1 MSEDRFQWLFDSEDA
16 KALTDVKALND
27 MISLRT
33 LDRPRFETLLEHVKG
48 LKPMGGMRRFIGM
61 IDSYE
66 RDIKKEE
73 RRKARSAGG
82 DALEADEDGFIR
94 NKDGV
99 ITSRAHN
106 VRNALTRMGIA
117 LRYDE
122 FSCKAFY
129 IDEGRDMRPVDD
141 AFLED
146 YWVRMDDEFSFSPT
160 FSSVWKYTVFETAR
174 QDSFHP
180 VRDLLNSIEWDG
192 EERLDSW
199 LVDYLGAEDTPFN
212 RKVGELV
219 LKAGVARILQPGIK
233 FDTAL
238 LLQGAQGKGKSSV
251 VRAMAMNVD
260 WHTESV
266 PLQESDQKIIET
278 TQGKWIVEIA
288 EMRGRDRVSADTA
301 KAQITRTHDRSRMA
315 FGHISSDWARQFI
328 FIITANPKQL
338 FTDQTGNRRFW
349 PVVINDLV
357 DIHRLRAI
365 MPQLWAEAYI
375 AMGAGFGHIH
385 EDDLKLPKEL
395 WDAANKLTNSMMIT
409 NPYLEKLESVM
420 GDTKGIISSTEV
432 WDILGVPVNQRT
444 RYELFGAAM
453 ETMGFTKV
461 RRKYGGM
468 NNVTCYVRWPDNGT
482 QPVELVADR
491 SSLDGRVRGV
501 TPRVD
506 LSAITHDD
514 DEDAADD

>member
-1 MSEDRFQWLFDSEDA
+1 
-16 KALTDVKALND
+16 
-27 MISLRT
+27 
-33 LDRPRFETLLEHVKG
+33 
-48 LKPMGGMRRFIGM
+48 
-61 IDSYE
+61 
-66 RDIKKEE
+66 
-73 RRKARSAGG
+73 
-82 DALEADEDGFIR
+82 
-94 NKDGV
+94 
-99 ITSRAHN
+99 
-106 VRNALTRMGIA
+106 
-117 LRYDE
+117 
-122 FSCKAFY
+122 
-129 IDEGRDMRPVDD
+129 
-141 AFLED
+141 
-146 YWVRMDDEFSFSPT
+146 
-160 FSSVWKYTVFETAR
+160 
-174 QDSFHP
+174 
-180 VRDLLNSIEWDG
+180 
-192 EERLDSW
+192 
-199 LVDYLGAEDTPFN
+199 
-212 RKVGELV
+212 V
-219 LKAGVARILQPGIK
+219 LKGAISRILQPGIK
-233 FDTAL
+233 FDNAL
-238 LLQGAQGKGKSSV
+238 LLQGAQGTGKSSV
-251 VRAMAMNVD
+251 VRTMAMGD
-260 WHTESV
+260 EWHTESV
-266 PLQESDQKIIET
+266 ALQEDDKKIIEN

-315 FGHISSDWARQFI
+315 FGHISSDWARPFI